1 MYLHQYSEKP
11 PTKFRW
17 RKCVEMLIYN
27 SVFWWILG
35 VTLLVSP
42 FTNKKAMMCL
52 LWNVNI
58 QRSQNWRTLLITAA
72 TAGGR
77 AALKRETLEW
87 CFPNV
92 RVIVTVLYRDPGAF
106 NQTIKLIMF
115 TRLRQP
121 SWSTA
126 VAGWSSIRILS
137 PSQWGWS
144 CWLGWCPAQQPDPS
158 LPSHATPDTA
168 RNSRHQWPHGSG
180 QWRSL

>member
-1 MYLHQYSEKP
+1 
-11 PTKFRW
+11 
-17 RKCVEMLIYN
+17 MLIY

-35 VTLLVSP
+35 VKLLVSP

-115 TRLRQP
+115 TRLRQQ

-144 CWLGWCPAQQPDPS
+144 CWADWAGVRDNS
-158 LPSHATPDTA
+158 LTHLCLPMPHLTLQETLDT
-168 RNSRHQWPHGSG
+168 SGPMVPGSG
-180 QWRSL
+180 APYQLFTHFSTWY